1 MTHRPYL
8 QITLSTRPLGLEDDP
23 KTCVT
28 CQYTLVRKRKAGA
41 HVDGGQDVATSGKS
55 GKRKKSKG
63 KKVPGSSAA
72 SKAANTDGAR
82 VVKLKAAASGTGVK
96 RKAIDGSQSSQA
108 TGPTNAKKK
117 AKK

>member
-23 KTCVT
+23 KTSVT

-41 HVDGGQDVATSGKS
+41 NIDEGEDVAMSGKS

-63 KKVPGSSAA
+63 KKVTASSAA
-72 SKAANTDGAR
+72 SKAANTDGG
-82 VVKLKAAASGTGVK
+82 VVKQKAVASGTGVK
-96 RKAIDGSQSSQA
+96 RKAIDASQSSQA

>member
-23 KTCVT
+23 KTSIT
-28 CQYTLVRKRKAGA
+28 CQYALVRKRKAGA
-41 HVDGGQDVATSGKS
+41 NVDGGEDVALSGKS
-55 GKRKKSKG
+55 GKGKKSKG
-63 KKVPGSSAA
+63 KKVTASSAA
-72 SKAANTDGAR
+72 SKAANTDGAGI
-82 VVKLKAAASGTGVK
+82 VKQKAAASGTGVK
-96 RKAIDGSQSSQA
+96 RKAIDASQSSQA